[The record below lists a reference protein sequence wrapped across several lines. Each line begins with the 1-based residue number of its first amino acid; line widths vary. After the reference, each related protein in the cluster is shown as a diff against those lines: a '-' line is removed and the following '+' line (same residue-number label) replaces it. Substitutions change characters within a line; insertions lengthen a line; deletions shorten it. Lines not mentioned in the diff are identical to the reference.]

1 MQIIHY
7 CSVQLIPNTQI
18 DANVDS
24 IAETAVDSEPE
35 YEMLDAFDDAVY
47 SVPDDI
53 DHSNE
58 VTKKIPKLLPISVD
72 ELGMY
77 VLDFHK
83 NFDEKFKDQYQVR
96 PTYDMIITTIKHLD
110 CSHYMRAM
118 ISHVTLDRG
127 KSINY

>member
-1 MQIIHY
+1 MQIRHHY
-7 CSVQLIPNTQI
+7 SIQLIPNTQI

-24 IAETAVDSEPE
+24 IVETAVDSEPE
-35 YEMLDAFDDAVY
+35 YELLDAYDDAVY